1 MSVHYNH
8 CYLNGTSQSGLFL
21 QGQILTSIFKCH
33 FALILSFFLLKNY
46 GIAVFSES
54 IKSHPPD
61 SRAWFNFLF
70 SLLSF
75 CITKLSMTI
84 SHFCQWC
91 TVIYVLSIHVA
102 IYISHSPFN
111 RLVMTFQERER
122 NVLATPT
129 CLWLFFRLLKTCELI
144 NCPIKYTDAEHFLYC
159 CLLNL
164 LL

>member
-1 MSVHYNH
+1 MSFCPYFV
-8 CYLNGTSQSGLFL
+8 
-21 QGQILTSIFKCH
+21 
-33 FALILSFFLLKNY
+33 FFLLKNY

-129 CLWLFFRLLKTCELI
+129 CLWLFSGFWKHVNLSTAPSNIQMQDIFCTAAYLT
-144 NCPIKYTDAEHFLYC
+144 YYYSYC
-159 CLLNL
+159 AAIMCICVLMTNVLCTSA
-164 LL
+164 

>member
-1 MSVHYNH
+1 MSFCPYFV
-8 CYLNGTSQSGLFL
+8 
-21 QGQILTSIFKCH
+21 
-33 FALILSFFLLKNY
+33 FFLLKNY

-84 SHFCQWC
+84 SHFCQRC
-91 TVIYVLSIHVA
+91 TVIYVLSIHVG

-122 NVLATPT
+122 EE
-129 CLWLFFRLLKTCELI
+129 CLSHSYMLVAFFRLLKTCELI
-144 NCPIKYTDAEHFLYC
+144 NCPIKYTDAGHFLYC
-159 CLLNL
+159 CLLNVL
-164 LL
+164 L